1 MGSPEGRGCFL
12 RSTPNAKSCY
22 LEIPLGGIVGL
33 ERFVCCHRYSPFW
46 LKPVVGRLEADV
58 PAETLWILAHVSEG
72 RYLLI
77 VPLLDGPNRYS
88 LSGTSGSL
96 TVVVETGASEEPC
109 TQGTSLFVAEGEC
122 PYTLISAS
130 SDSVAKF
137 FATGGLRKEKAVPD
151 FVDLF
156 GWCTWDAFYKSVS
169 ADKVTGGLE
178 YFREGGI
185 SLPLLILDDGWQ
197 SWELAESGEELLTS
211 LAPNERFGGDLSVLV
226 NEAKRHHGV
235 RRFLVWHAFMG
246 YWGGI
251 CPQALPGYDAVTRS
265 KSFGPG
271 ILSQNAKW
279 NIEPWGAQITRPS
292 PSGITKFYEDYH
304 SALAAQGVDGVKVDA
319 QALLESV
326 SGGEQGRVAS
336 AKGYREA
343 LDRSVNFHFDGRLI
357 NCMSSTSECAYLAKT
372 AVMRSSDD
380 FLPLVPESHG
390 MHLYTNAHV
399 GLWFGEF
406 MLLDWDMFQ
415 SSHGRGSFHAAAR
428 AISGGPVYVSD
439 KSGDHDF
446 SILHRL
452 VLSDGTILRSEYSAR
467 PTLDCLFFS
476 PNESNAPFKIFNING
491 DCGVVGVFNLN
502 HDPLSGSSPV
512 AGSVSIADIPHLKGE
527 GYVGFLYQQDHLWKA
542 SRGVIQTITLHEG
555 GWELVS
561 FAPVEHGFAALGL
574 SEKYNS
580 TAAIDSR
587 RWRGTNQIIIVVRDG
602 GRFLAWSE
610 REPCTVNV
618 QNAQVNFEYNP
629 VSGRLEF
636 QIGGAGMTTITVS
649 FT

>member
-1 MGSPEGRGCFL
+1 M
-12 RSTPNAKSCY
+12 
-22 LEIPLGGIVGL
+22 
-33 ERFVCCHRYSPFW
+33 
-46 LKPVVGRLEADV
+46 
-58 PAETLWILAHVSEG
+58 
-72 RYLLI
+72 
-77 VPLLDGPNRYS
+77 
-88 LSGTSGSL
+88 
-96 TVVVETGASEEPC
+96 
-109 TQGTSLFVAEGEC
+109 FVAAGEC
-122 PYTLISAS
+122 PYTLISES
-130 SDSVAKF
+130 SASVAKF
-137 FATGGLRKEKAVPD
+137 FSTGGLRREKAVPD

-156 GWCTWDAFYKSVS
+156 GWCTWDAFYKNVS
-169 ADKVTGGLE
+169 ADKVTIGLKH
-178 YFREGGI
+178 FRDGGI

-197 SWELAESGEELLTS
+197 SWELAASGEELLTS

-226 NEAKRHHGV
+226 NETKIHHGV

-251 CPQALPGYDAVTRS
+251 CSQALPGYDAVTQPR
-265 KSFGPG
+265 SFGPG

-279 NIEPWGAQITRPS
+279 NVEPWGTQITRPS
-292 PSGITKFYEDYH
+292 PLGITKFYEDYH

-326 SGGEQGRVAS
+326 SGGEKGRVAS

-343 LDRSVNFHFDGRLI
+343 LDRSVSFHFDGRLI

-399 GLWFGEF
+399 GMWFGEF

-415 SSHGRGSFHAAAR
+415 SSHERGSFHAAAR

-446 SILHRL
+446 SVLRRL

-467 PTLDCLFFS
+467 PTLDCLFIS
-476 PNESNAPFKIFNING
+476 PHESSVPFKIFNING
-491 DCGVVGVFNLN
+491 DCGVIGAFNLN
-502 HDPLSGSSPV
+502 HDAISGPSPV
-512 AGSVSIADIPHLKGE
+512 AGSVSIADIPHLTGE
-527 GYVGFLYQQDHLWKA
+527 DYVGFLHQQDHLWRA
-542 SRGVIQTITLHEG
+542 SRNTIQTIKLHEG
-555 GWELVS
+555 AWELVS

-574 SEKYNS
+574 SEKYNC
-580 TAAIDSR
+580 TAAIASR
-587 RWRGTNQIIIVVRDG
+587 RWHGSSQIIIVVRDG

-610 REPCTVNV
+610 REPSTIKV
-618 QNAQVNFEYNP
+618 QNAQVNFEYNL
-629 VSGRLEF
+629 VSRRLEF
-636 QIGGAGMTTITVS
+636 QISGAGMITIAVS
-649 FT
+649 FA